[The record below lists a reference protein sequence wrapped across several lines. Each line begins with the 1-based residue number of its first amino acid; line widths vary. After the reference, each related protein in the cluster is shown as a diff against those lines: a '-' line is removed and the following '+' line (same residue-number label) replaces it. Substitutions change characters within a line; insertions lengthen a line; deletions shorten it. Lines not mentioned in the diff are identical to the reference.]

1 LFGTV
6 PVFAI
11 YSHLVDDNSGINFSR
26 QSIGSMNLPIV
37 TILLGTRIF
46 EGHQATLSISETRLT
61 TNVKVYL
68 EDNLIIM
75 FTLLNTSDYVFITDT
90 DLTGMRR
97 FFLSLAEST
106 LGTTNADTNGINLC
120 TTTQPK
126 LRYVKGW
133 FRG

>member
-1 LFGTV
+1 
-6 PVFAI
+6 
-11 YSHLVDDNSGINFSR
+11 
-26 QSIGSMNLPIV
+26 MNLPIV

-68 EDNLIIM
+68 EDNLINM

-106 LGTTNADTNGINLC
+106 LEQQMLILMELIFALPRNLN
-120 TTTQPK
+120 
-126 LRYVKGW
+126 YVM
-133 FRG
+133 